1 MTLTKVP
8 KRSKAIV
15 LRKAEA
21 QSGQYKFDAVL
32 EDRDIPPLEDGQVLV
47 KIEAAGFN
55 HREVSLLYV
64 LVCATILR
72 PSQVWT
78 RKGLYPGITI
88 GSVYGADGAGALDT
102 I

>member
-15 LRKAEA
+15 LRKAED

-32 EDRDIPPLEDGQVLV
+32 EDRDIPPLEDNQVLV

-55 HREVSLLYV
+55 HREVSLLYAS
-64 LVCATILR
+64 VCVVISR
-72 PSQVWT
+72 PSRFGPGKACTQV
-78 RKGLYPGITI
+78 
-88 GSVYGADGAGALDT
+88 
-102 I
+102 